1 MSRRREIRAK
11 QQQNRPPV
19 ILPLVVV
26 AVEPDGALSVTV
38 DGTPLKPEPF
48 APGWVRSDF
57 GRIMDQITDQRRSA
71 VRVEVRES
79 DGTSFTDIITPGT
92 RRRRTEPQPPSTDEP
107 TSQERAAA
115 KLVEITADG
124 FISGEDVGVAVIIA
138 HTDAAHTGNARALLE
153 AAQLAASPT
162 GEVVLIGRVS
172 GNYKIVRHP

>member
-1 MSRRREIRAK
+1 MTSRREARAK
-11 QQQNRPPV
+11 QQQNQPAV

-26 AVEPDGALSVTV
+26 TVEADGALSVTV
-38 DGTPLKPEPF
+38 DGTPLNPEPF

-57 GRIMDQITDQRRSA
+57 GRIMDQITEQHRSA

-92 RRRRTEPQPPSTDEP
+92 RQRRTEPPPPPDKP
-107 TSQERAAA
+107 ASQKRAAA
-115 KLVEITADG
+115 QLVEITADG
-124 FISGEDVGVAVIIA
+124 FIAGEDVGVAVIIA
-138 HTDAAHTGNARALLE
+138 HTDAAHTGQARALLE

-172 GNYKIVRHP
+172 GNYEIVRHP

>member
-1 MSRRREIRAK
+1 MTSRREARAK
-11 QQQNRPPV
+11 QQQNQPAV

-26 AVEPDGALSVTV
+26 TVEADGALSVTV
-38 DGTPLKPEPF
+38 DGTPLNPEPF

-57 GRIMDQITDQRRSA
+57 GRIMDQITEQRRSA

-92 RRRRTEPQPPSTDEP
+92 RQRRTEPQPPDKP
-107 TSQERAAA
+107 ASQKRAAA
-115 KLVEITADG
+115 QLVEITADG
-124 FISGEDVGVAVIIA
+124 FIAGEDVGVAVIIA
-138 HTDAAHTGNARALLE
+138 HTDAAHTGQARALLE

-172 GNYKIVRHP
+172 GNYEIVRYP